1 MQLPELEDFSADHIK
16 GLPATTR
23 GSRATK
29 ASKPR
34 EWLYREEES
43 KKHFCAMELQ
53 NWKGLISKAMFLR
66 AWATR
71 SDSWG
76 MHAAHSLSVLHK
88 SRKQLLLPSV
98 LGH

>member
-1 MQLPELEDFSADHIK
+1 
-16 GLPATTR
+16 
-23 GSRATK
+23 
-29 ASKPR
+29 
-34 EWLYREEES
+34 
-43 KKHFCAMELQ
+43 MELQ

-88 SRKQLLLPSV
+88 SRKQLLLPLV
-98 LGH
+98 LGHWGALFSLWHWLRLISHTTPT